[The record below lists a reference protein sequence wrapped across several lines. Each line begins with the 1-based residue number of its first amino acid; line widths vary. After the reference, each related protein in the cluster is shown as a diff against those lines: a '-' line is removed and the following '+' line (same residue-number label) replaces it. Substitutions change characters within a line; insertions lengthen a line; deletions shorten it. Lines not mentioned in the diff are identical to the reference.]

1 MVGIKTERNKAL
13 GGGGAKVLANQK
25 GPNGEENRK
34 LTDRWLSP
42 SGHHEVYRQVA
53 KLGAFEVKRC

>member
-1 MVGIKTERNKAL
+1 MVGIKTERTKAL

-34 LTDRWLSP
+34 LTDR
-42 SGHHEVYRQVA
+42 
-53 KLGAFEVKRC
+53 